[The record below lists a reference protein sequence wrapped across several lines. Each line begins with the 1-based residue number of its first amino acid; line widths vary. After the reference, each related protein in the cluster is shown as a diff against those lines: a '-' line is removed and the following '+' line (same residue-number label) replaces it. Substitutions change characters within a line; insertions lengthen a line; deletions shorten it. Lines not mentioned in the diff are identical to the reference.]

1 MHLPLKPGGEWC
13 TTTGTD
19 AQAFYFNPKFIE
31 NLNLAQTQFVLAHEA
46 MHCAM
51 GHPHR
56 RNHRVKRRWDVACDH
71 AVNLIL
77 IEEGLKPP
85 LHGILADQNY
95 MTLSAEEI
103 YPLIPEDT
111 PEESFDQHLFDDD
124 NESGA
129 SPDDNQRQDNPDAG
143 EAGGQGKE
151 GQSEAEEKEGSGSQA
166 SQKPNELSPSEREE
180 LAEQWKNRLAAAA
193 QAARQAGKL
202 SQSMMRW
209 VDGLLA
215 PSLPWRALLARFF
228 AVNQRDDYSWRRPS
242 RREGDALLPR
252 LSSEGLDVIAAIDT
266 SGSIS
271 DDELREFVSELD
283 ALKGQVR
290 ARITLLACD
299 NHIAE
304 AAPWE
309 FEPWDTMQLPGDIEG
324 GGGTD
329 FRPVF
334 DWVELKTAAPTCW
347 CISPTPRATSPR
359 PAELPGDLA
368 GQGQGRGA
376 VGRASAAQL
385 NPPIAAQPGAQL
397 PVRAARYSRRLGATG
412 RRLARDDGGPQ
423 LPRTRSGTAGPA
435 GGGDHADHR
444 QSQAGRAADLS
455 VARRRRRVPAGD
467 GLRRAIAFARHGAR
481 APELSAGSLPA
492 LLGEGALTLTLDTAG
507 MRQPYQSHV
516 PLQGETVAA
525 VFEHYLQQSE
535 QTPTRLW
542 LAANQRDRGGPV
554 PAGAAGRGCA
564 RPRRLEPPA
573 DPGRYAASR

>member
-1 MHLPLKPGGEWC
+1 MAEQPDALQPILTKLSAARTRLIMERPFLGALVMHLPLKVGGEGC

-19 AQAFYFNPKFIE
+19 AQAFYFNPGFIE
-31 NLNLAQTQFVLAHEA
+31 NLSLAQTQFVLAHEA

-71 AVNLIL
+71 AVNLML

-85 LHGILADQNY
+85 LHGILADQNF

-111 PEESFDQHLFDDD
+111 PEESFDQHLFDSD

-129 SPDDNQRQDNPDAG
+129 SPDENERQDNPDAG
-143 EAGGQGKE
+143 EAGGRGLE
-151 GQSEAEEKEGSGSQA
+151 GQSEAEEKQGSGSQA
-166 SQKPNELSPSEREE
+166 SQKPNELSPAEREE

-252 LSSEGLDVIAAIDT
+252 LSSEGIDVVAAIDT

-271 DDELREFVSELD
+271 DDELRQFVTELD

-290 ARITLLACD
+290 ARVTLLACD
-299 NHIAE
+299 NHVAD

-309 FEPWDTMQLPGDIEG
+309 FEPWDTMQLPADIEG

-334 DWVELKTAAPTCW
+334 DWVEHENR
-347 CISPTPRATSPR
+347 SPNMLVYFTD
-359 PAELPGDLA
+359 AEGDFPKLPPNYPVIWLVKGK
-368 GQGQGRGA
+368 GA
-376 VGRASAAQL
+376 VPWGERVQL
-385 NPPIAAQPGAQL
+385 N
-397 PVRAARYSRRLGATG
+397 
-412 RRLARDDGGPQ
+412 
-423 LPRTRSGTAGPA
+423 
-435 GGGDHADHR
+435 
-444 QSQAGRAADLS
+444 
-455 VARRRRRVPAGD
+455 
-467 GLRRAIAFARHGAR
+467 
-481 APELSAGSLPA
+481 
-492 LLGEGALTLTLDTAG
+492 
-507 MRQPYQSHV
+507 
-516 PLQGETVAA
+516 
-525 VFEHYLQQSE
+525 
-535 QTPTRLW
+535 
-542 LAANQRDRGGPV
+542 
-554 PAGAAGRGCA
+554 
-564 RPRRLEPPA
+564 
-573 DPGRYAASR
+573 

>member
-1 MHLPLKPGGEWC
+1 MADQPDAALQPILTKLSAARTRLIMERPFLGALVMHLPLKVGGDGC
-13 TTTGTD
+13 ITTGTD
-19 AQAFYFNPKFIE
+19 AQAFYFNPKFID
-31 NLNLAQTQFVLAHEA
+31 NLSLAQTQFVLAHEA

-51 GHPHR
+51 GHTHR

-85 LHGILADQNY
+85 LHGILADQNF

-111 PEESFDQHLFDDD
+111 PEESFDQHLFDSD

-129 SPDDNQRQDNPDAG
+129 SPDENQRQDNPDAG
-143 EAGGQGKE
+143 ESGGQGKE
-151 GQSEAEEKEGSGSQA
+151 GQSEAEEKQGSGSQA
-166 SQKPNELSPSEREE
+166 SQKPNELSPAEREE

-252 LSSEGLDVIAAIDT
+252 LSSEGLEVVAAIDT

-271 DDELREFVSELD
+271 DDELREFVTELD

-290 ARITLLACD
+290 ARVTLLACD
-299 NHIAE
+299 NHVAE

-309 FEPWDTMQLPGDIEG
+309 FEPWDTMQLPADIEG

-334 DWVELKTAAPTCW
+334 DWVELENR
-347 CISPTPRATSPR
+347 SPNMLVYFTD
-359 PAELPGDLA
+359 AEGDFPKVPPNYPVIWLVK
-368 GQGQGRGA
+368 GKGA
-376 VGRASAAQL
+376 VPWGERVQL
-385 NPPIAAQPGAQL
+385 N
-397 PVRAARYSRRLGATG
+397 
-412 RRLARDDGGPQ
+412 
-423 LPRTRSGTAGPA
+423 
-435 GGGDHADHR
+435 
-444 QSQAGRAADLS
+444 
-455 VARRRRRVPAGD
+455 
-467 GLRRAIAFARHGAR
+467 
-481 APELSAGSLPA
+481 
-492 LLGEGALTLTLDTAG
+492 
-507 MRQPYQSHV
+507 
-516 PLQGETVAA
+516 
-525 VFEHYLQQSE
+525 
-535 QTPTRLW
+535 
-542 LAANQRDRGGPV
+542 
-554 PAGAAGRGCA
+554 
-564 RPRRLEPPA
+564 
-573 DPGRYAASR
+573 

>member
-1 MHLPLKPGGEWC
+1 VAEYAEAALQPILTKLAAARTRLIMERPFLGALVMHLPLKVGDAGIK
-13 TTTGTD
+13 TTGTD
-19 AQAFYFNPKFIE
+19 AKAFYFNPAFVDH
-31 NLNLAQTQFVLAHEA
+31 LSLAQTQFILAHEA
-46 MHCAM
+46 LHCAM

-111 PEESFDQHLFDDD
+111 PEESFDQHLFDSD
-124 NESGA
+124 NEQGA
-129 SPDDNQRQDNPDAG
+129 SPDENQRQDDPDAG
-143 EAGGQGKE
+143 NTGGQGKE
-151 GQSEAEEKEGSGSQA
+151 GQSEAEEQQGSGSQA
-166 SQKPNELSPSEREE
+166 SQKPNEMSPAEREE

-228 AVNQRDDYSWRRPS
+228 AANQRDDYSWRRPS
-242 RREGDALLPR
+242 RREGAAILPR

-271 DDELREFVSELD
+271 DAELREFVSELD

-290 ARITLLACD
+290 AKVTLLACD
-299 NHIAE
+299 NHVAE

-309 FEPWDTMQLPGDIEG
+309 YEPWDAMQLPKDIEG

-334 DWVELKTAAPTCW
+334 DWVETENR
-347 CISPTPRATSPR
+347 SPSLLVYFTDG
-359 PAELPGDLA
+359 EGDFPKVPPNYPVVWLVK
-368 GQGQGRGA
+368 GKGA
-376 VGRASAAQL
+376 VPWGERVQL
-385 NPPIAAQPGAQL
+385 N
-397 PVRAARYSRRLGATG
+397 
-412 RRLARDDGGPQ
+412 
-423 LPRTRSGTAGPA
+423 
-435 GGGDHADHR
+435 
-444 QSQAGRAADLS
+444 
-455 VARRRRRVPAGD
+455 
-467 GLRRAIAFARHGAR
+467 
-481 APELSAGSLPA
+481 
-492 LLGEGALTLTLDTAG
+492 
-507 MRQPYQSHV
+507 
-516 PLQGETVAA
+516 
-525 VFEHYLQQSE
+525 
-535 QTPTRLW
+535 
-542 LAANQRDRGGPV
+542 
-554 PAGAAGRGCA
+554 
-564 RPRRLEPPA
+564 
-573 DPGRYAASR
+573 

>member
-1 MHLPLKPGGEWC
+1 MADQPDALQPILTKLAAARTRLIMERPFLGALVMHLPLKVGGEWC

-19 AQAFYFNPKFIE
+19 AQAFYFNPGFVE
-31 NLNLAQTQFVLAHEA
+31 NLSLAQTQFVLAHEA

-85 LHGILADQNY
+85 LHGILADQNF

-111 PEESFDQHLFDDD
+111 PEESFDQHLFD

-129 SPDDNQRQDNPDAG
+129 SPDENQRQDNPDAG
-143 EAGGQGKE
+143 ESGGQGKE
-151 GQSEAEEKEGSGSQA
+151 GQSEAEEKQGSGSQA

-252 LSSEGLDVIAAIDT
+252 LSSEGLEVVAAIDT

-271 DDELREFVSELD
+271 DDELREFVTELD

-299 NHIAE
+299 NQVAE
-304 AAPWE
+304 NAPWE
-309 FEPWDTMQLPGDIEG
+309 FEPWDTMQLPNDMEG

-334 DWVELKTAAPTCW
+334 DWVEQENRSPNMLVYFTDADGEFPKTPPNYPVIW
-347 CISPTPRATSPR
+347 
-359 PAELPGDLA
+359 LVKGK
-368 GQGQGRGA
+368 GA
-376 VGRASAAQL
+376 VPWGERVQL
-385 NPPIAAQPGAQL
+385 N
-397 PVRAARYSRRLGATG
+397 
-412 RRLARDDGGPQ
+412 
-423 LPRTRSGTAGPA
+423 
-435 GGGDHADHR
+435 
-444 QSQAGRAADLS
+444 
-455 VARRRRRVPAGD
+455 
-467 GLRRAIAFARHGAR
+467 
-481 APELSAGSLPA
+481 
-492 LLGEGALTLTLDTAG
+492 
-507 MRQPYQSHV
+507 
-516 PLQGETVAA
+516 
-525 VFEHYLQQSE
+525 
-535 QTPTRLW
+535 
-542 LAANQRDRGGPV
+542 
-554 PAGAAGRGCA
+554 
-564 RPRRLEPPA
+564 
-573 DPGRYAASR
+573 

>member
-1 MHLPLKPGGEWC
+1 MAEQPDALQPILTKLSAARTRLIMERPFLGALVMHLPLKVGGDWC

-19 AQAFYFNPKFIE
+19 AQAFYFNPGFVE
-31 NLNLAQTQFVLAHEA
+31 NLSLAQTQFVLAHEA

-71 AVNLIL
+71 AVNLML

-85 LHGILADQNY
+85 LHGILADQNF

-111 PEESFDQHLFDDD
+111 PEESFDQHLFDSDT
-124 NESGA
+124 ETGA
-129 SPDDNQRQDNPDAG
+129 SPDENERQDDPDAG

-151 GQSEAEEKEGSGSQA
+151 GQSEAEEKQGSGSQA
-166 SQKPNELSPSEREE
+166 SQKPNELSPAEREE

-252 LSSEGLDVIAAIDT
+252 LSSEGIDVVAAIDT

-290 ARITLLACD
+290 ARVTLLACD
-299 NHIAE
+299 NHVAE

-309 FEPWDTMQLPGDIEG
+309 FEPWDTMQLPAELSG

-334 DWVELKTAAPTCW
+334 DWVEQENRNPNMLVYFTDAEGDFPKTPPNYPVIW
-347 CISPTPRATSPR
+347 
-359 PAELPGDLA
+359 LVKGK
-368 GQGQGRGA
+368 GA
-376 VGRASAAQL
+376 VPWGERVQL
-385 NPPIAAQPGAQL
+385 N
-397 PVRAARYSRRLGATG
+397 
-412 RRLARDDGGPQ
+412 
-423 LPRTRSGTAGPA
+423 
-435 GGGDHADHR
+435 
-444 QSQAGRAADLS
+444 
-455 VARRRRRVPAGD
+455 
-467 GLRRAIAFARHGAR
+467 
-481 APELSAGSLPA
+481 
-492 LLGEGALTLTLDTAG
+492 
-507 MRQPYQSHV
+507 
-516 PLQGETVAA
+516 
-525 VFEHYLQQSE
+525 
-535 QTPTRLW
+535 
-542 LAANQRDRGGPV
+542 
-554 PAGAAGRGCA
+554 
-564 RPRRLEPPA
+564 
-573 DPGRYAASR
+573 

>member
-1 MHLPLKPGGEWC
+1 MSTEQLDALQPILTKLSAARTRLIMERPFLGALVMHLPLKVGGEGC

-19 AQAFYFNPKFIE
+19 AQAFYFNPGFIE
-31 NLNLAQTQFVLAHEA
+31 NLSLAQTQFVLAHEA

-85 LHGILADQNY
+85 LHGILADQNF

-111 PEESFDQHLFDDD
+111 PEESFDQHLFDSD

-129 SPDDNQRQDNPDAG
+129 SPDENERQDDPDAG
-143 EAGGQGKE
+143 EAGGRGLE
-151 GQSEAEEKEGSGSQA
+151 GQSEAEEKQGSGSQA
-166 SQKPNELSPSEREE
+166 SQKPNELSPAEREE

-252 LSSEGLDVIAAIDT
+252 LSSEGIEVVAAIDT
-266 SGSIS
+266 SGSIG
-271 DDELREFVSELD
+271 DDELRQFVTELD

-290 ARITLLACD
+290 ARVTLLACD
-299 NHIAE
+299 NHVAD

-309 FEPWDTMQLPGDIEG
+309 FEPWDTMQLPSELSG

-334 DWVELKTAAPTCW
+334 DWVEQENR
-347 CISPTPRATSPR
+347 SPNMLVYFTD
-359 PAELPGDLA
+359 AEGDFPKLPPNYPVIWLVKGK
-368 GQGQGRGA
+368 GA
-376 VGRASAAQL
+376 VPWGERVQL
-385 NPPIAAQPGAQL
+385 N
-397 PVRAARYSRRLGATG
+397 
-412 RRLARDDGGPQ
+412 
-423 LPRTRSGTAGPA
+423 
-435 GGGDHADHR
+435 
-444 QSQAGRAADLS
+444 
-455 VARRRRRVPAGD
+455 
-467 GLRRAIAFARHGAR
+467 
-481 APELSAGSLPA
+481 
-492 LLGEGALTLTLDTAG
+492 
-507 MRQPYQSHV
+507 
-516 PLQGETVAA
+516 
-525 VFEHYLQQSE
+525 
-535 QTPTRLW
+535 
-542 LAANQRDRGGPV
+542 
-554 PAGAAGRGCA
+554 
-564 RPRRLEPPA
+564 
-573 DPGRYAASR
+573 

>member
-1 MHLPLKPGGEWC
+1 MAEQPDALQPILTKLSAARTRLIMERPFLGALVMHLPLKVGGEGC

-19 AQAFYFNPKFIE
+19 AQAFYFNPGFIE
-31 NLNLAQTQFVLAHEA
+31 NLSLAQTQFVLAHEA

-71 AVNLIL
+71 AVNLML

-85 LHGILADQNY
+85 LHGILADQNF

-111 PEESFDQHLFDDD
+111 PEESFDQHLFDSD

-129 SPDDNQRQDNPDAG
+129 SPDENERQDDPDAG

-151 GQSEAEEKEGSGSQA
+151 GQSEAEEKQGSGSQA
-166 SQKPNELSPSEREE
+166 SQKPNELSPAEREE

-252 LSSEGLDVIAAIDT
+252 LSSEGIEVVAAIDT

-290 ARITLLACD
+290 ARVTLLACD
-299 NHIAE
+299 NHVAD

-309 FEPWDTMQLPGDIEG
+309 FEPWDTMQLPVELSG

-334 DWVELKTAAPTCW
+334 DWVEHENR
-347 CISPTPRATSPR
+347 SPNMLVYFTDAEGDFPQTPPNY
-359 PAELPGDLA
+359 PVIWLVKGK
-368 GQGQGRGA
+368 GA
-376 VGRASAAQL
+376 VPWGERVQL
-385 NPPIAAQPGAQL
+385 N
-397 PVRAARYSRRLGATG
+397 
-412 RRLARDDGGPQ
+412 
-423 LPRTRSGTAGPA
+423 
-435 GGGDHADHR
+435 
-444 QSQAGRAADLS
+444 
-455 VARRRRRVPAGD
+455 
-467 GLRRAIAFARHGAR
+467 
-481 APELSAGSLPA
+481 
-492 LLGEGALTLTLDTAG
+492 
-507 MRQPYQSHV
+507 
-516 PLQGETVAA
+516 
-525 VFEHYLQQSE
+525 
-535 QTPTRLW
+535 
-542 LAANQRDRGGPV
+542 
-554 PAGAAGRGCA
+554 
-564 RPRRLEPPA
+564 
-573 DPGRYAASR
+573 

>member
-1 MHLPLKPGGEWC
+1 MAEQPDALEPILTKLSAARTRLIMERPFLGALVMHLPLKVGGEGC

-19 AQAFYFNPKFIE
+19 AQAFYFNPGFIE
-31 NLNLAQTQFVLAHEA
+31 NLSLAQTQFVLAHEA

-111 PEESFDQHLFDDD
+111 PEESFDQHLFDSD

-129 SPDDNQRQDNPDAG
+129 SPDENERQDDPDAG

-151 GQSEAEEKEGSGSQA
+151 GQSEAEEKQGSGSQA
-166 SQKPNELSPSEREE
+166 SQKPNELSPAEREE

-252 LSSEGLDVIAAIDT
+252 LSSEGIEVVAAIDT

-271 DDELREFVSELD
+271 DDELRQFVTELD

-290 ARITLLACD
+290 ARVTLLACD
-299 NHIAE
+299 NHVAD

-309 FEPWDTMQLPGDIEG
+309 FEPWDTMQLPSELSG

-334 DWVELKTAAPTCW
+334 DWVEQENR
-347 CISPTPRATSPR
+347 SPNMLVYFTD
-359 PAELPGDLA
+359 AEGDF
-368 GQGQGRGA
+368 
-376 VGRASAAQL
+376 
-385 NPPIAAQPGAQL
+385 
-397 PVRAARYSRRLGATG
+397 
-412 RRLARDDGGPQ
+412 PQ
-423 LPRTRSGTAGPA
+423 LPPNYPVIWLVKGKGAVPWGE
-435 GGGDHADHR
+435 
-444 QSQAGRAADLS
+444 
-455 VARRRRRVPAGD
+455 RVQ
-467 GLRRAIAFARHGAR
+467 L
-481 APELSAGSLPA
+481 
-492 LLGEGALTLTLDTAG
+492 
-507 MRQPYQSHV
+507 
-516 PLQGETVAA
+516 
-525 VFEHYLQQSE
+525 
-535 QTPTRLW
+535 
-542 LAANQRDRGGPV
+542 N
-554 PAGAAGRGCA
+554 
-564 RPRRLEPPA
+564 
-573 DPGRYAASR
+573 